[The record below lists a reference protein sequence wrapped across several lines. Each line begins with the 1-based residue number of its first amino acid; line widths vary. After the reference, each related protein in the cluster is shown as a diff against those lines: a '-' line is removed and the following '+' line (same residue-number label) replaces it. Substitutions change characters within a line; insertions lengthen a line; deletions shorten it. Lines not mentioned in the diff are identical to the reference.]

1 MASAQRTILAALAL
15 ALPLAAQTI
24 PEDPPPAIVEGSV
37 INIQNSRTVPRA
49 TVTLL
54 HLKGTGSKS
63 QRADG
68 SGHFMFKNVEPG
80 IYRLMAE
87 RQGFFSDD
95 RKREYQP
102 TFEVAAGDHV
112 KNVPVRLMPA
122 AVVSGEVLDEY
133 SEPVQDAE
141 IRLLAVQMRL
151 GQMDLR
157 VAGKAM
163 TDDRGEYRIAGLH
176 PGKYYVVVEYKS
188 KALATLTSIVET
200 VNALQKTTDNRGNP
214 VKVEMPAVPDPAYTY
229 PSQFYPSTSDF
240 RQAQS
245 LKLNPGDE
253 TAANFLLISAPV
265 VSIRGRVTNG
275 MTGGPPPGG
284 QVSAFWTPYMGGD
297 GIPGQVSHQNGAFE
311 IRGLAPGTYTVRAS
325 FVQDNLTFEGE
336 ETVEVGDQGAQN
348 VQISALPDFAAAG
361 HVTITGDLKNPIA
374 RVILEFAGEGTMPRV
389 RASASF
395 PEFKFDA
402 QFRPERR
409 YHAAIRNLPEDY
421 YLKSLAV
428 SGHDMPPDNVVVSGM
443 RGDIEIVLSPAG
455 ARIDGTLF
463 DAEEEP
469 TRGSIL
475 LIPDVPEPGP
485 PDLFRRA
492 SADSKGKFTF
502 RGVAPGSYRML
513 AVESVNLSSEINDPD
528 FQRTIG
534 NRGQGLTVEE
544 NGRYTVSLKLSDRT
558 GPDR

>member
-1 MASAQRTILAALAL
+1 MASVHTTILLALAL
-15 ALPLAAQTI
+15 AAPLTAQTT
-24 PEDPPPAIVEGSV
+24 PEDPPPAIIEGSV
-37 INIQNSRTVPRA
+37 INIQNSRTIPRA

-54 HLKGTGSKS
+54 HSKGTGSKS
-63 QRADG
+63 QRDDG

-87 RQGFFSDD
+87 RQGFFSDE

-102 TFEVAAGDHV
+102 QFEVAAGTHIR
-112 KNVPVRLMPA
+112 NLPVRLMPA

-133 SEPVQDAE
+133 SDPVQDAE
-141 IRLLAVQMRL
+141 IRLLAIQMRL
-151 GQMDLR
+151 GQMDLP
-157 VAGKAM
+157 VVGKAM
-163 TDDRGEYRIAGLH
+163 TNDRGEYRIAGLH

-200 VNALQKTTDNRGNP
+200 VNTLQNTTDNRGHP

-240 RQAQS
+240 KQAQG
-245 LKLNPGDE
+245 LRLNPGDE
-253 TAANFLLISAPV
+253 IAVNFLLISAPV

-284 QVSAFWTPYMGGD
+284 QVSALWTPYMGGER
-297 GIPGQVSHQNGAFE
+297 IPGQVSKQNGAFE
-311 IRGLAPGTYTVRAS
+311 IRGLAPGTYTVRVS
-325 FVQDNLTFEGE
+325 FTDDKLAFEGE
-336 ETVEVGDQGAQN
+336 QTVEVGNQGAEN

-374 RVILEFAGEGTMPRV
+374 RVMLEFAGEGTMPRV
-389 RASASF
+389 RASANS

-402 QFRPERR
+402 QLRPERR

-421 YLKSLAV
+421 YLKSLAI
-428 SGHDMPPDNVVVSGM
+428 SGHDVPPDNVVVSGM
-443 RGDIEIVLSPAG
+443 HGDIEIVLSPAG
-455 ARIDGTLF
+455 ARIEGTLF

-475 LIPDVPEPGP
+475 LIPDVPDPGP

-502 RGVAPGSYRML
+502 RGVVPGSYRML
-513 AVESVNLSSEINDPD
+513 AVESVNLSGEINDPD

-534 NRGQGLTVEE
+534 NRGQSLTVEE
-544 NGRYTVSLKLSDRT
+544 TGKYTVSLKLE
-558 GPDR
+558 GGEAHN